1 MKKNV
6 RIFVFVPYF
15 KDFSEET
22 KKEGWLC
29 FVESTSSICYK
40 RKLDQTDIFVCLLKE
55 DRLYKSIFTFA
66 ARLKTAPPLQSVY

>member
-1 MKKNV
+1 MYVFLYLYHTSRILV
-6 RIFVFVPYF
+6 R
-15 KDFSEET
+15 KQ

>member
-1 MKKNV
+1 MYVFLYLYHTSRILV
-6 RIFVFVPYF
+6 R
-15 KDFSEET
+15 KQ
-22 KKEGWLC
+22 KKECWLC

-66 ARLKTAPPLQSVY
+66 AHLKTAPPLQSVY